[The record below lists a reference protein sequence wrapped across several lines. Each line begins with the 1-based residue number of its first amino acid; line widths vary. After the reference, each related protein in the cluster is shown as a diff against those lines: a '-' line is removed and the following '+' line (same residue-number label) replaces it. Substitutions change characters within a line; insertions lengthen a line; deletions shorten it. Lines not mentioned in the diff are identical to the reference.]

1 MSFLKNK
8 HYNKASLILVT
19 YNNYKLLVK
28 ALESIYTYTPHNLFH
43 LYIID
48 NNSTDKT
55 ASLHAKKLVNT
66 TLIKNNKNLYWA
78 GGINQ
83 GILLSQDKYKYI
95 FFLNDDIE
103 VYSNWLQNHISVLD
117 KYPDVGVVGPLDSS
131 INSGQGYVNI
141 KKHLY
146 PKLPG
151 FNLEKRFDLKY
162 VNDLFRNQSYISV
175 SGTLGFFCVGFRSEV
190 VKKIGLLDERFI
202 MSADDDDYII
212 RLQEQNY
219 KLYLL
224 LNTYVI
230 HYGGLARSKI
240 DNNFRM
246 QCIKNSF
253 KLLKQKHSSYNM

>member
-131 INSGQGYVNI
+131 INSLCCLLFSHFLYRCNPKMLAPLTNRFRWNI
-141 KKHLY
+141 L
-146 PKLPG
+146 
-151 FNLEKRFDLKY
+151 
-162 VNDLFRNQSYISV
+162 
-175 SGTLGFFCVGFRSEV
+175 
-190 VKKIGLLDERFI
+190 
-202 MSADDDDYII
+202 SA
-212 RLQEQNY
+212 NH
-219 KLYLL
+219 
-224 LNTYVI
+224 I
-230 HYGGLARSKI
+230 H
-240 DNNFRM
+240 
-246 QCIKNSF
+246 
-253 KLLKQKHSSYNM
+253 